1 MAFPSVRDCVG
12 LSGAKRDLL
21 HEFDHLLRDALVA
34 TQRKARKLDLEDEEV
49 GTACLTVMM
58 TVVAGAALAA
68 SESPADVTEAYFS
81 AIARDALAWAKH
93 RAGGLGDRKH

>member
-1 MAFPSVRDCVG
+1 
-12 LSGAKRDLL
+12 
-21 HEFDHLLRDALVA
+21 
-34 TQRKARKLDLEDEEV
+34 
-49 GTACLTVMM
+49 MM

-68 SESPADVTEAYFS
+68 SESPADVTEAHFS